1 MEYVLNQFVNG
12 VCQGAIYALIAI
24 GYSVIVGVVGM
35 VTFTYGEIVMIGAFA
50 AYYTFQLV
58 GTNIV
63 LAIFA
68 SFAASFLIGGV
79 VYKLCYERF
88 FNSPRHISLLCTIG
102 FSILIKNLA
111 QILFGP
117 DTKPMINI
125 IENTSYAFELFG
137 VPVIIKKL
145 QIVVVALV
153 AVSSI
158 ALTLLFQKTKYGVA
172 LRAVSQDKK
181 AAYMVG
187 INVKQTAM
195 IGNCIGCGF
204 GGVAGILLSIYYYS
218 CSPLMGSSFSMKA
231 FSASVLGGLVDIRM
245 SAIGGLCIG
254 IIENLGITI
263 SSATFRD
270 VFAFGFLI
278 IVLIVRPQGFASKN
292 KRRAKRGKA

>member
-12 VCQGAIYALIAI
+12 ICQGAIYALIAI

-102 FSILIKNLA
+102 FSILIKNL
-111 QILFGP
+111 
-117 DTKPMINI
+117 INI

-158 ALTLLFQKTKYGVA
+158 ALTFLFQKTKYGVA

-187 INVKQTAM
+187 INVKRTAM

-278 IVLIVRPQGFASKN
+278 IVLIVRPLGFA
-292 KRRAKRGKA
+292 